1 MKLDTARRESQVLL
15 VLKVL
20 LVKRETG
27 ADSENRVGQEMM
39 VPLADEEGL
48 ETWERLVQKVM
59 RGPEVTL
66 EIGVLRVLLEFLEL
80 L

>member
-1 MKLDTARRESQVLL
+1 MKLDAARRESQVLL

>member
-1 MKLDTARRESQVLL
+1 MKLDAARRESQVLL

-27 ADSENRVGQEMM
+27 ADLENRVGQEMM